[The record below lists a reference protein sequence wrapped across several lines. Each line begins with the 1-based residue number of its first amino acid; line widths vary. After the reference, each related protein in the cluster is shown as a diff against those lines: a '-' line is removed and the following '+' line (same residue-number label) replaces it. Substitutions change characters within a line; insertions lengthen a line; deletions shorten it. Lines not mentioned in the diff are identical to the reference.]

1 MIFLDSSYI
10 KGLVIKRDSH
20 KEFSNY
26 ISPYL
31 KNETKVINITVVVEV
46 LNALKKNNFRGNIKE
61 IIIELCK
68 VDILD
73 WLTKEDYR
81 LAMEKFRFYNGSINF
96 SDCTILVSMEKY
108 GITRIVTT
116 DSDFDKV
123 RGFERIC

>member
-1 MIFLDSSYI
+1 M
-10 KGLVIKRDSH
+10 
-20 KEFSNY
+20 
-26 ISPYL
+26 
-31 KNETKVINITVVVEV
+31 KNEKKVINITVVVEV